1 MEERKE
7 EAVITTVVL
16 TKEQAQW
23 LLTLGQ
29 KLFPP
34 KSPIARPSLSRT
46 LRAVLQ
52 WLMNCYPEPDS
63 VQLEQ

>member
-1 MEERKE
+1 MDKE
-7 EAVITTVVL
+7 EVVITTVVL

-23 LLTLGQ
+23 LLELGK

-34 KSPIARPSLSRT
+34 KSPIARPSLSRA

-52 WLMNCYPEPDS
+52 WLMNRYPEPES
-63 VQLEQ
+63 VTLEQ